1 VIRTIWPE
9 ASEPLDRSSTE
20 AYCRLRTVKKGVGVA
35 GSVHRENLA
44 ARAGRWSARHW
55 KTAVFGWL
63 AFVLVAF
70 YLGMV
75 VGTNSL
81 SVNEPGP
88 GESGRVQQILN
99 DEFEQPAKE
108 LVLVQS
114 SSLTAASARFHAAV
128 QDLIRRL
135 GAQPNV
141 TNVESPFATGNSGR
155 VSSDGRSALVQF
167 DIRGKSEDAKDKVEP
182 ILATVANAQSAHPQF
197 TIAEFG
203 GGSANKAINDQFGK
217 DLLKAGAISL
227 PVTLGI
233 LLLTFGALVA
243 AGIPLLLALTSV
255 FAAIGLLALPSK
267 VLPMDDAVNAVVLL
281 IGLAVG
287 VDYSMFY
294 LKRERE
300 ERAAGRTESA
310 SVEAAAATSG
320 RSVLISGFTVIVA
333 MAGMFISGDKTFEGF
348 AAATMLVVAISV
360 LGSLTV
366 LPALLSKLGDRVNK
380 GRVPFLR
387 SPDQRVGE
395 SRFWGAIVERV
406 MRRPL
411 LFGLLAAG
419 VLIALAVPALR
430 LQTTQNS
437 IESYPRSLAVIRTYD
452 KIQKAFPGDALAAQV
467 LVEAPDVRSG
477 AARSAIEELRRR
489 ALASGEM
496 FRPIEVDVNGAGTVA
511 LISIP
516 IAGNGTNSASKHA
529 VHTLRDDLVP
539 ATVGRLPDTTTGVG
553 GTTAQSIDFEHQFR
567 QRTPYVFA
575 FVFALTFVLMLLAFR
590 SIVIAVKAIA
600 LNALSVAAAYGILV
614 LVFQDGI
621 GRGLIG
627 ASSGGIE
634 SFMPMFLFVIL
645 FGLSMDYHVFILS
658 RIREGVDNGMSTDEA
673 VEHGIK
679 TTAGVVTSAAIVMV
693 LVFSVFITLS
703 FDLLKQFGVGLAA
716 AVLIDATIIRGV
728 LLPASMKLLGEWNWY
743 LPSWLEWLPRVA
755 VATEPE
761 PIAETPP
768 VPAAR

>member
-1 VIRTIWPE
+1 
-9 ASEPLDRSSTE
+9 L
-20 AYCRLRTVKKGVGVA
+20 A
-35 GSVHRENLA
+35 GSVRRENLA

-63 AFVLVAF
+63 GFVLVAF
-70 YLGMV
+70 ALGNV

-108 LVLVQS
+108 LVLVES
-114 SSLTAASARFHAAV
+114 SSLTARSPQFHAAV
-128 QDLIRRL
+128 RDVIRRL

-141 TNVESPFATGNSGR
+141 TNLESPFAPGNAGR
-155 VSSDGRSALVQF
+155 ISSDRRAALVQF
-167 DIRGKSEDAKDKVEP
+167 DIRGKSDDAQDKVEP
-182 ILATVANAQSAHPQF
+182 ILATVADAQSAHPEF
-197 TIAEFG
+197 TIEEFG
-203 GGSANKAINDQFGK
+203 GGSVSKGISDQFGK
-217 DLLKAGAISL
+217 DLVKAGLLSL

-255 FAAIGLLALPSK
+255 LAAIGLLALPSK

-294 LKRERE
+294 LKRDRE
-300 ERAAGRTESA
+300 ERAAGRTECA

-348 AAATMLVVAISV
+348 AAATILVVATSV

-395 SRFWGAIVERV
+395 SRFWGAIVGRV
-406 MRRPL
+406 LRRPL
-411 LFGLLAAG
+411 LSGLLAAG
-419 VLIALAVPALR
+419 LLIALAVPALR

-496 FRPIEVDVNGAGTVA
+496 FRPIEVDVNKSGTVA

-539 ATVGRLPDTTTGVG
+539 ATVGRLPDATTGVG
-553 GTTAQSIDFEHQFR
+553 GMTASSIDFEHQFR
-567 QRTPYVFA
+567 ERTPYVFA

-590 SIVIAVKAIA
+590 SIVIAVKAIV

-658 RIREGVDNGMSTDEA
+658 RIREGVDRGMSTDEA

-728 LLPASMKLLGEWNWY
+728 LLPASMKLLGDWNWY

-755 VATEPE
+755 VASEPE
-761 PIAETPP
+761 PVHQAPA

>member
-1 VIRTIWPE
+1 
-9 ASEPLDRSSTE
+9 
-20 AYCRLRTVKKGVGVA
+20 VA
-35 GSVHRENLA
+35 GSVQRENLA

-155 VSSDGRSALVQF
+155 VSSDGRAALVQF

-227 PVTLGI
+227 PVTLVI

-348 AAATMLVVAISV
+348 AAATMIVVAISV

-395 SRFWGAIVERV
+395 SRFWGAIVDRV
-406 MRRPL
+406 LRRPL

-419 VLIALAVPALR
+419 VLIALAVPALG

-590 SIVIAVKAIA
+590 SIVLAVKAIV

-658 RIREGVDNGMSTDEA
+658 RIREGVDHGMSTDEA

-679 TTAGVVTSAAIVMV
+679 TTAAVVTSAAIVMV

-728 LLPASMKLLGEWNWY
+728 LLPASMKLLGDWNWY

-761 PIAETPP
+761 PIRQAPA

>member
-1 VIRTIWPE
+1 M
-9 ASEPLDRSSTE
+9 
-20 AYCRLRTVKKGVGVA
+20 A
-35 GSVHRENLA
+35 GSAQRENLA

-63 AFVLVAF
+63 GFAFVAF
-70 YLGMV
+70 ALGSL

-81 SVNEPGP
+81 SPNEPGP
-88 GESGRVQQILN
+88 GESGEAQQILN

-114 SSLTAASARFHAAV
+114 SSLTAQSARFHAAV
-128 QDLIRRL
+128 RDVIRGL
-135 GAQPNV
+135 QAQPNV
-141 TNVESPFATGNSGR
+141 SNITSPFAAGNEGR
-155 VSSDGRSALVQF
+155 VSSDGHSALVEF
-167 DIRGKSEDAKDKVEP
+167 DIRGKSDDAQDKVAP
-182 ILATVANAQSAHPQF
+182 ILATVADAQDAAPEF
-197 TIAEFG
+197 TIEEFG
-203 GGSANKAINDQFGK
+203 DGSVAKGISDQFGK
-217 DLLKAGAISL
+217 DLEKAGVISL

-255 FAAIGLLALPSK
+255 LAAIGLLALPSK
-267 VLPMDDAVNAVVLL
+267 ILPMDDSVNAVVLL

-287 VDYSMFY
+287 VDYSIFY
-294 LKRERE
+294 LKRARE
-300 ERAAGRTESA
+300 ERAAGRSERA

-320 RSVLISGFTVIVA
+320 RSVLISGVTVLVA
-333 MAGMFISGDKTFEGF
+333 MAGMFISGDKTFSGF
-348 AAATMLVVAISV
+348 AAATMIVVATAVI
-360 LGSLTV
+360 GSLTV
-366 LPALLSKLGDRVNK
+366 LPALLSRLGDKVNK

-387 SPDQRVGE
+387 SPEQRVGE
-395 SRFWGAIVERV
+395 SRFWGAVVEPV
-406 MRRPL
+406 LRRPL
-411 LFGLLAAG
+411 LWGSLAACF
-419 VLIALAVPALR
+419 LILLSVPALR
-430 LQTTQNS
+430 LHTVQNS
-437 IESYPRSLAVIRTYD
+437 TDSYPRSLAAIKAYD

-467 LVEAPDVRSG
+467 VVMAPDVRSAG
-477 AARSAIEELRRR
+477 VRSAIAELKRR

-496 FRPIEVDVNGAGTVA
+496 FQPLEVDINNAGTVA
-511 LISIP
+511 LVSIP
-516 IAGNGTNSASKHA
+516 IAGDGTDSASKHA

-553 GTTAQSIDFEHQFR
+553 GMTAQSIDFEHQFR
-567 QRTPYVFA
+567 SRTPFVFA
-575 FVFALTFVLMLLAFR
+575 FVFALTFGLLLLAFR
-590 SIVIAVKAIA
+590 SIVIGLKAIV
-600 LNALSVAAAYGILV
+600 LNSLSVAAAYGILV
-614 LVFQDGI
+614 LVFQDGV

-627 ASSGGIE
+627 ANSDEIV

-645 FGLSMDYHVFILS
+645 FGLSMDYHVFIIS
-658 RIREGVDNGMSTDEA
+658 RMREAVDRGLSTDEA

-679 TTAGVVTSAAIVMV
+679 TTAAVVTSAAIVMV

-755 VATEPE
+755 VANEPE
-761 PIAETPP
+761 PEATPEAP
-768 VPAAR
+768 SVPAAG

>member
-1 VIRTIWPE
+1 MLVGYRATGIRRWSSSTSA
-9 ASEPLDRSSTE
+9 ASPKTPRTRSS
-20 AYCRLRTVKKGVGVA
+20 RSWRRSRT
-35 GSVHRENLA
+35 RR
-44 ARAGRWSARHW
+44 RAS
-55 KTAVFGWL
+55 
-63 AFVLVAF
+63 
-70 YLGMV
+70 
-75 VGTNSL
+75 
-81 SVNEPGP
+81 
-88 GESGRVQQILN
+88 
-99 DEFEQPAKE
+99 
-108 LVLVQS
+108 
-114 SSLTAASARFHAAV
+114 
-128 QDLIRRL
+128 
-135 GAQPNV
+135 
-141 TNVESPFATGNSGR
+141 
-155 VSSDGRSALVQF
+155 
-167 DIRGKSEDAKDKVEP
+167 
-182 ILATVANAQSAHPQF
+182 PQF

-203 GGSANKAINDQFGK
+203 GGSANKAINEQFGK

-227 PVTLGI
+227 PVTLAI

-333 MAGMFISGDKTFEGF
+333 MSGMFISGDKTFEGF

-411 LFGLLAAG
+411 VSGSPGSRRPDRARRAG
-419 VLIALAVPALR
+419 APPADDAEQHGVVPTVARRRQDLRQDPEGVPRRRGRCRGCRRGSRCPLGRSPCRDRGAEPPGARERRDVPADR
-430 LQTTQNS
+430 GRRQS
-437 IESYPRSLAVIRTYD
+437 GRHRRPRS
-452 KIQKAFPGDALAAQV
+452 
-467 LVEAPDVRSG
+467 RS
-477 AARSAIEELRRR
+477 
-489 ALASGEM
+489 
-496 FRPIEVDVNGAGTVA
+496 
-511 LISIP
+511 P
-516 IAGNGTNSASKHA
+516 IAGNGTDSASKHA
-529 VHTLRDDLVP
+529 VQTLRDDLVP
-539 ATVGRLPDTTTGVG
+539 ATVGRLPDATTGVG
-553 GTTAQSIDFEHQFR
+553 GMTANSIDFEHQFR

-590 SIVIAVKAIA
+590 SIVIAVKAIV

-658 RIREGVDNGMSTDEA
+658 RIREGVDHGMSTDEA

-679 TTAGVVTSAAIVMV
+679 TTAGVVTSAALVMV

-728 LLPASMKLLGEWNWY
+728 LLPASMKLLGDWNWY

-761 PIAETPP
+761 PIREDISGAGCEVRKVVGSEQAARKRAVPGGAQTSKSGLQKE
-768 VPAAR
+768 PAARRLSLLSRVSGSGPAQRRTSSHGLKSRQRAANVAQGSARAGSRSASATASRSAPSSLGPRTVTRALVANSKRRCPSAHR

>member
-1 VIRTIWPE
+1 M
-9 ASEPLDRSSTE
+9 AS
-20 AYCRLRTVKKGVGVA
+20 
-35 GSVHRENLA
+35 SVQRENLA
-44 ARAGRWSARHW
+44 ARVGRWSARHW
-55 KTAVFGWL
+55 KAAVFGWL
-63 AFVLVAF
+63 AFVFAAF
-70 YLGMV
+70 ALGNA
-75 VGTNSL
+75 VGTQSL
-81 SVNEPGP
+81 SADEPGP
-88 GESGRVQQILN
+88 GESGRVQRTLN

-114 SSLTAASARFHAAV
+114 SSLTSSSAAFHAAV
-128 QDLIRRL
+128 QDVIRRL
-135 GAQPNV
+135 QAQPNA
-141 TNVESPFATGNSGR
+141 TKIESPFAPGNADR
-155 VSSDGRSALVQF
+155 ISSDGHSALVQF
-167 DIRGKSEDAKDKVEP
+167 DIRGKADDAQDKVGP
-182 ILATVANAQSAHPQF
+182 ILATVAAAQKAAPQF
-197 TIAEFG
+197 TIEEFG
-203 GGSANKAINDQFGK
+203 GGSVNKGISDQFGK
-217 DLLKAGAISL
+217 DLLKAGALSL
-227 PVTLGI
+227 PVTLVI

-255 FAAIGLLALPSK
+255 FAAIGLLALPSQ
-267 VLPMDDAVNAVVLL
+267 VLPMDDAVDAVVLL

-294 LKRERE
+294 LKRARE
-300 ERAAGRTESA
+300 ERANGRAECA
-310 SVEAAAATSG
+310 SIEAAAATSG
-320 RSVLISGFTVIVA
+320 RSVLISGFTVMVA

-348 AAATMLVVAISV
+348 AAATMIVVATSV
-360 LGSLTV
+360 IGSLTV
-366 LPALLSKLGDRVNK
+366 LPAVLSKLGDKVNK

-387 SPDQRVGE
+387 TPDERVGE
-395 SRFWGAIVERV
+395 SRFWGAILGPVL
-406 MRRPL
+406 RRPL
-411 LFGLLAAG
+411 LSGALAAG
-419 VLIALAVPALR
+419 LLIALAIPALH

-437 IESYPRSLAVIRTYD
+437 IESFPRSLAVIRTYD
-452 KIQKAFPGDALAAQV
+452 KIQKAFPGDALAASV
-467 LVEAPDVRSG
+467 VVRAPDVRSG
-477 AARSAIEELRRR
+477 AARSAVAELQRR

-496 FRPIEVDVNGAGTVA
+496 FQPIEVDVNSARTVA

-516 IAGNGTNSASKHA
+516 IAGNGTNSTSEHA

-539 ATVGRLPDTTTGVG
+539 ATVGKLPDATAGVG
-553 GTTAQSIDFEHQFR
+553 GMTAQSIDFEHQFR
-567 QRTPYVFA
+567 HRTPYVFA

-590 SIVIAVKAIA
+590 SIVIAVKAIV

-614 LVFQDGI
+614 LVFQDGV

-645 FGLSMDYHVFILS
+645 FGLSMDYHVFIIS
-658 RIREGVDNGMSTDEA
+658 RIREGVDHGMSTDEA

-716 AVLIDATIIRGV
+716 AVLIDATIIRAV
-728 LLPASMKLLGEWNWY
+728 LLPASMKLLGDWNWY

-761 PIAETPP
+761 PIVEAPP
-768 VPAAR
+768 VPAAG

>member
-1 VIRTIWPE
+1 M
-9 ASEPLDRSSTE
+9 SE
-20 AYCRLRTVKKGVGVA
+20 
-35 GSVHRENLA
+35 SVRRENFA
-44 ARAGRWSARHW
+44 ARVGRWSARHW
-55 KTAVFGWL
+55 KKAVFGWL
-63 AFVLVAF
+63 GFVLVAF
-70 YLGMV
+70 ALGNV
-75 VGTNSL
+75 LGTDTM

-88 GESGRVQQILN
+88 GESGEVQQILN

-108 LVLVQS
+108 LVLVQNQ
-114 SSLTAASARFHAAV
+114 SLTARTPQFRAAV
-128 QDLIRRL
+128 QDVMRRL
-135 GAQPNV
+135 RAQPNV
-141 TNVESPFATGNSGR
+141 TNLESPFAPGNAGR
-155 VSSDGRSALVQF
+155 VSADVHSALVQF
-167 DIRGKSEDAKDKVEP
+167 DIRGKSDDAMDKVEP
-182 ILATVANAQSAHPQF
+182 ILATVADAEQAHSGF
-197 TIAEFG
+197 TIEEFG
-203 GGSANKAINDQFGK
+203 GGSVSKGINKQFSK
-217 DLLKAGAISL
+217 DLLKAGALSL

-255 FAAIGLLALPSK
+255 IAAIGLLAIPSK

-294 LKRERE
+294 LKRARE
-300 ERAAGRTESA
+300 ERALGRTECA
-310 SVEAAAATSG
+310 SIEAAAATSG

-348 AAATMLVVAISV
+348 AAATILVVATSV
-360 LGSLTV
+360 IGSLTV

-380 GRVPFLR
+380 GKVPFLPG
-387 SPDQRVGE
+387 PDERVGE
-395 SRFWGAIVERV
+395 SRFWGAVVERV
-406 MRRPL
+406 LRRPVL
-411 LFGLLAAG
+411 WGTVAAAF
-419 VLIALAVPALR
+419 LIALAIPALH
-430 LQTTQNS
+430 LETTQAS
-437 IESYPRSLAVIRTYD
+437 TESYPRSIPVIRTYD
-452 KIQKAFPGDALAAQV
+452 KIQQAFPGDALAAQV
-467 LVEAPDVRSG
+467 LVQAPDVNTG
-477 AARSAIEELRRR
+477 AVRSAIADLERR
-489 ALASGEM
+489 ALATGEM
-496 FRPIEVDVNGAGTVA
+496 FRPIEVDVNDAGTVA
-511 LISIP
+511 FISIP

-529 VHTLRDDLVP
+529 VNTLRDELVP
-539 ATVGRLPDTTTGVG
+539 QTVGRLDATTGVG
-553 GTTAQSIDFEHQFR
+553 GTTASSIDFEQQFR
-567 QRTPYVFA
+567 SRTPYVFA

-590 SIVIAVKAIA
+590 SIVIAVKAIV

-645 FGLSMDYHVFILS
+645 FGLSMDYHVFIIS
-658 RIREGVDNGMSTDEA
+658 RIREGVDHGLSTDAA

-679 TTAGVVTSAAIVMV
+679 TTAAVVTSAAIVMV

-716 AVLIDATIIRGV
+716 AVLIDATVIRGV

-761 PIAETPP
+761 PIPEVPP
-768 VPAAR
+768 VPAAG

>member
-1 VIRTIWPE
+1 M
-9 ASEPLDRSSTE
+9 SE
-20 AYCRLRTVKKGVGVA
+20 
-35 GSVHRENLA
+35 SVRRENFA
-44 ARAGRWSARHW
+44 ARVGRWSARHW
-55 KTAVFGWL
+55 KKAVFGWL
-63 AFVLVAF
+63 GFVVVAF
-70 YLGMV
+70 AIGNVLG
-75 VGTNSL
+75 TDTI

-88 GESGRVQQILN
+88 GESGQVQQILN

-108 LVLVQS
+108 LVLVQNQ
-114 SSLTAASARFHAAV
+114 SLTARTPQFRAAV
-128 QDLIRRL
+128 QDVMRRL
-135 GAQPNV
+135 RAQPNV
-141 TNVESPFATGNSGR
+141 TNLESPFAPGNGGR
-155 VSSDGRSALVQF
+155 VSADVHSALVQF
-167 DIRGKSEDAKDKVEP
+167 DIRGKSDDAMDKVEP
-182 ILATVANAQSAHPQF
+182 ILATVADADQAHPGF
-197 TIAEFG
+197 TIEEFG
-203 GGSANKAINDQFGK
+203 GGSVSKGISEQFSK
-217 DLLKAGAISL
+217 DLVKAGALSL

-255 FAAIGLLALPSK
+255 IAAIGLLAIPSK

-294 LKRERE
+294 LKRARE
-300 ERAAGRTESA
+300 ERALGRTECA
-310 SVEAAAATSG
+310 SIEAAAATSG

-348 AAATMLVVAISV
+348 AAATIIVVATSV
-360 LGSLTV
+360 IGSLTV

-380 GRVPFLR
+380 GKVPFLP
-387 SPDQRVGE
+387 SPDERVGE
-395 SRFWGAIVERV
+395 SRFWGAVVERV
-406 MRRPL
+406 LRRPVL
-411 LFGLLAAG
+411 WGTVAAAF
-419 VLIALAVPALR
+419 LIALAIPALH
-430 LQTTQNS
+430 LETTQAS
-437 IESYPRSLAVIRTYD
+437 TESYPRSIPVIRTYD
-452 KIQKAFPGDALAAQV
+452 KIQEAFPGDALAAQV
-467 LVEAPDVRSG
+467 LVQAPDVNTG
-477 AARSAIEELRRR
+477 AVRSAIADLERR
-489 ALASGEM
+489 ALATGEM
-496 FRPIEVDVNGAGTVA
+496 FRPIEVDVNDAGTVA

-529 VHTLRDDLVP
+529 VNTLRDELVP
-539 ATVGRLPDTTTGVG
+539 QTVGRLDATTGVG
-553 GTTAQSIDFEHQFR
+553 GTTASSMDFEQQFR
-567 QRTPYVFA
+567 DRTPYVFA

-590 SIVIAVKAIA
+590 SIVIALKAIV

-645 FGLSMDYHVFILS
+645 FGLSMDYHVFIIS
-658 RIREGVDNGMSTDEA
+658 RIREGVDRGLSTDDA

-679 TTAGVVTSAAIVMV
+679 TTAAVVTSAAIVMV

-716 AVLIDATIIRGV
+716 AVLIDATVIRGV

-761 PIAETPP
+761 PIPEVPP
-768 VPAAR
+768 VPAAG

>member
-1 VIRTIWPE
+1 MTLSFSKQ
-9 ASEPLDRSSTE
+9 SE
-20 AYCRLRTVKKGVGVA
+20 
-35 GSVHRENLA
+35 NFA
-44 ARAGRWSARHW
+44 ARVGRWSARHW
-55 KTAVFGWL
+55 KTAVVGWL
-63 AFVLVAF
+63 AFVVIAF
-70 YLGMV
+70 GAGAMLG
-75 VGTNSL
+75 TKSL

-99 DEFEQPAKE
+99 DKFEQPAKE

-114 SSLTAASARFHAAV
+114 SSLTASNLRFHAAV
-128 QDLIRRL
+128 RDVIRRL
-135 GAQPNV
+135 DAQPNV
-141 TNVESPFATGNSGR
+141 TNVESPFALGNGGR
-155 VSSDGRSALVQF
+155 ISDDGHSALVQF
-167 DIRGKSEDAKDKVEP
+167 DIRGKSEDAQDKVAP
-182 ILATVANAQSAHPQF
+182 ILATVADAQSARPQF

-203 GGSANKAINDQFGK
+203 GGSVNKGISDQFGK
-217 DLLKAGAISL
+217 DLLKAGALSL
-227 PVTLGI
+227 PVTLAI

-255 FAAIGLLALPSK
+255 LAAIGLLALPSQ

-294 LKRERE
+294 LKRARE
-300 ERAAGRTESA
+300 ERAAGRSEGA

-348 AAATMLVVAISV
+348 AAATILVVATSV

-380 GRVPFLR
+380 GRVPFLP

-395 SRFWGAIVERV
+395 SHFWSAILGPVL
-406 MRRPL
+406 RRPL
-411 LFGLLAAG
+411 LSGVFAAG
-419 VLIALAVPALR
+419 FLILLAVPALH

-477 AARSAIEELRRR
+477 AARSAIGELRRR

-496 FRPIEVDVNGAGTVA
+496 FKPIEIDVNSAGTVA
-511 LISIP
+511 LVSIP
-516 IAGNGTNSASKHA
+516 IAGNGTNSASEHA
-529 VHTLRDDLVP
+529 VNMLRDDLVP
-539 ATVGRLPDTTTGVG
+539 ATVGRLPDATTGVG
-553 GTTAQSIDFEHQFR
+553 GMTASSIDFEHQFR
-567 QRTPYVFA
+567 QRTPFVFA

-645 FGLSMDYHVFILS
+645 FGLSMDYHVFIIS
-658 RIREGVDNGMSTDEA
+658 RIREGVDHGMSTDEA

-679 TTAGVVTSAAIVMV
+679 TSAGVVTSAAIVMV

-728 LLPASMKLLGEWNWY
+728 LLPASMKLLGDWNWY
-743 LPSWLEWLPRVA
+743 LPSWLEWLPHLTV
-755 VATEPE
+755 EPKARE
-761 PIAETPP
+761 DFPETPP
-768 VPAAR
+768 VPTA

>member
-1 VIRTIWPE
+1 VT
-9 ASEPLDRSSTE
+9 EP
-20 AYCRLRTVKKGVGVA
+20 VQ
-35 GSVHRENLA
+35 RENLA

-63 AFVLVAF
+63 GFVVAAFA
-70 YLGMV
+70 LGNA
-75 VGTNSL
+75 VGTKSL
-81 SVNEPGP
+81 SADEPGP

-114 SSLTAASARFHAAV
+114 SALTASSPKFRAAV
-128 QDLIRRL
+128 QDVMRRL
-135 GAQPNV
+135 DAQPNA
-141 TNVESPFATGNSGR
+141 TNVESPFAPGSAGR
-155 VSSDGRSALVQF
+155 VSSDGHSALVQF
-167 DIRGKSEDAKDKVEP
+167 DLRGKAEDAQDRIDP
-182 ILATVANAQSAHPQF
+182 ILAAVADARESNPQF
-197 TIAEFG
+197 TIDEFG
-203 GGSANKAINDQFGK
+203 GGSVAKEINKQFGK
-217 DLLKAGAISL
+217 DLLKAGALSL

-233 LLLTFGALVA
+233 LMIVFGALVA

-255 FAAIGLLALPSK
+255 FATMGLLALPSQ

-300 ERAAGRTESA
+300 ERAAGRAEGA

-320 RSVLISGFTVIVA
+320 RSVLISGFTVLVA
-333 MAGMFISGDKTFEGF
+333 MAGMFISGDETFTGF
-348 AAATMLVVAISV
+348 AAATMIVVATSV

-387 SPDQRVGE
+387 PPDQRVGE
-395 SRFWGAIVERV
+395 SRFWNAILGPVL
-406 MRRPL
+406 RRPL
-411 LFGLLAAG
+411 LSAVLAAA
-419 VLIALAVPALR
+419 VLIAIALPAIR
-430 LQTTQNS
+430 LETTQNS
-437 IESYPRSLAVIRTYD
+437 TESYPRSLATIRAYD
-452 KIQKAFPGDALAAQV
+452 KIQKAFPGDALAAAV
-467 LVEAPDVRSG
+467 LVQAPDVRSG
-477 AARSAIEELRRR
+477 ATRAAIADLERR

-496 FRPIEVDVNGAGTVA
+496 FRPIEVDVNPAGTVA
-511 LISIP
+511 LVSIP

-529 VHTLRDDLVP
+529 VGTLRDDLVP
-539 ATVGRLPDTTTGVG
+539 ATVGRLSGTVTGVG

-567 QRTPYVFA
+567 QRTPFVFA
-575 FVFALTFVLMLLAFR
+575 FVFLLTFALMLLAFR
-590 SIVIAVKAIA
+590 SIVIGLKAIV
-600 LNALSVAAAYGILV
+600 LNGLSVAAAYGILV

-645 FGLSMDYHVFILS
+645 FGLSMDYHVFIIS
-658 RIREGVDNGMSTDEA
+658 RIREGVDQGMSTDEA

-679 TTAGVVTSAAIVMV
+679 TTAGVVTSAAVVMV

-716 AVLIDATIIRGV
+716 AVLIDATIIRAV
-728 LLPASMKLLGEWNWY
+728 LLPASMKLLGDWNWY

-755 VATEPE
+755 VASEPE
-761 PIAETPP
+761 PVPEAPP
-768 VPAAR
+768 LPAGP

>member
-1 VIRTIWPE
+1 MA
-9 ASEPLDRSSTE
+9 ASVR
-20 AYCRLRTVKKGVGVA
+20 
-35 GSVHRENLA
+35 RENLA

-63 AFVLVAF
+63 AFVFVAF
-70 YLGMV
+70 ALGSL
-75 VGTNSL
+75 VGTNAL

-108 LVLVQS
+108 MVLVQS
-114 SSLTAASARFHAAV
+114 SALTATSAGFRAAV
-128 QDLIRRL
+128 QDVIQRL
-135 GAQPNV
+135 DAQPNV
-141 TNVESPFATGNSGR
+141 TNVESPFTAGNGGR
-155 VSSDGRSALVQF
+155 ISDDGHSALVQF
-167 DIRGKSEDAKDKVEP
+167 DIRGKSEDAQDKVAP
-182 ILATVANAQSAHPQF
+182 ILAAVAAAQDARPEF
-197 TIAEFG
+197 TIEEFG
-203 GGSANKAINDQFGK
+203 DGSVSKGISDQFGK
-217 DLLKAGAISL
+217 DLLKAGALSL

-281 IGLAVG
+281 IGLSVG

-300 ERAAGRTESA
+300 ERAAGRSEGA
-310 SVEAAAATSG
+310 SVEAAAATLG
-320 RSVLISGFTVIVA
+320 RSVLISGFTVLVA
-333 MAGMFISGDKTFEGF
+333 MAGMFISGDKTFSGF
-348 AAATMLVVAISV
+348 AAATMIVVATSV

-380 GRVPFLR
+380 GKVPFLR

-395 SRFWGAIVERV
+395 SHFWSAILGPVL
-406 MRRPL
+406 RRPL
-411 LFGLLAAG
+411 LFGALAAG
-419 VLIALAVPALR
+419 FLILLALPAINLT
-430 LQTTQNS
+430 TTQNS
-437 IESYPRSLAVIRTYD
+437 TESYPRSLAVIRTYD

-467 LVEAPDVRSG
+467 LVRAPDVRSG
-477 AARSAIEELRRR
+477 AARSAIAALGRR
-489 ALASGEM
+489 ALATGEM
-496 FRPIEVDVNGAGTVA
+496 FRPIEVDVNSAGTVA
-511 LISIP
+511 LVSIP
-516 IAGNGTNSASKHA
+516 IAGNGTNSASRRA
-529 VHTLRDDLVP
+529 VHRLRDDLVP
-539 ATVGRLPDTTTGVG
+539 ATVGQLPGVTTGVAG
-553 GTTAQSIDFEHQFR
+553 MTAQSIDFEHQFR
-567 QRTPYVFA
+567 ERTPFVFA

-590 SIVIAVKAIA
+590 SIVIGLKAIV
-600 LNALSVAAAYGILV
+600 LNSLSVAAAYGILV
-614 LVFQDGI
+614 LVFQDGV

-634 SFMPMFLFVIL
+634 SFMLMVLFVIL
-645 FGLSMDYHVFILS
+645 FGLSMDYHVFIIS
-658 RIREGVDNGMSTDEA
+658 RIREGVDHGLSTDEA

-703 FDLLKQFGVGLAA
+703 FDLLKQFGVGLSA

-728 LLPASMKLLGEWNWY
+728 LLPASMKLLGDWNWY
-743 LPSWLEWLPRVA
+743 LPSWLEWLPRIA
-755 VATEPE
+755 VEGETEPIPE
-761 PIAETPP
+761 APP
-768 VPAAR
+768 MPAAR

>member
-1 VIRTIWPE
+1 M
-9 ASEPLDRSSTE
+9 
-20 AYCRLRTVKKGVGVA
+20 A

-63 AFVLVAF
+63 GFVLVAF
-70 YLGMV
+70 ALGNV
-75 VGTNSL
+75 VGTSSL

-88 GESGRVQQILN
+88 GESGRVQRILN

-128 QDLIRRL
+128 QDVVRRL
-135 GAQPNV
+135 EAQPNV
-141 TNVESPFATGNSGR
+141 TNIDSPFAPGSAGR
-155 VSSDGRSALVQF
+155 VSSDGHSALVEF

-182 ILATVANAQSAHPQF
+182 ILAAVADAQGASPQF

-203 GGSANKAINDQFGK
+203 GGSANKAINEQFGK

-333 MAGMFISGDKTFEGF
+333 MSGMFISGDKTFEGF
-348 AAATMLVVAISV
+348 AAATMIVVAISV

-387 SPDQRVGE
+387 SPDQRV
-395 SRFWGAIVERV
+395 
-406 MRRPL
+406 RRPL
-411 LFGLLAAG
+411 LSGVLAAG

-437 IESYPRSLAVIRTYD
+437 TESLPRSLAVVRAYD
-452 KIQKAFPGDALAAQV
+452 KIQKAFPGDAVAAEV
-467 LVEAPDVRSG
+467 VVEAPDVHSG
-477 AARSAIEELRRR
+477 AVRSAIEELRRR

-496 FRPIEVDVNGAGTVA
+496 FRPIEVDVNSAGTVA
-511 LISIP
+511 LISVP
-516 IAGNGTNSASKHA
+516 IAGNGTDSASKSA

-539 ATVGRLPDTTTGVG
+539 ATVGNLPDATTGVG
-553 GTTAQSIDFEHQFR
+553 GMTAQSLDFGHQFR
-567 QRTPYVFA
+567 QRTPFVFA

-658 RIREGVDNGMSTDEA
+658 RIREGVDHGMSTDEA

-728 LLPASMKLLGEWNWY
+728 LLPASMKLLGDWNWY

-761 PIAETPP
+761 PIHQAPA

>member
-1 VIRTIWPE
+1 MV
-9 ASEPLDRSSTE
+9 
-20 AYCRLRTVKKGVGVA
+20 

-63 AFVLVAF
+63 GFVLVAF
-70 YLGMV
+70 ALGNV
-75 VGTNSL
+75 VGTDSL
-81 SVNEPGP
+81 SATEPGP

-99 DEFEQPAKE
+99 DKFEQPAKE

-114 SSLTAASARFHAAV
+114 SSLTARSAQFQAAV
-128 QDLIRRL
+128 RDVIRRL
-135 GAQPNV
+135 EAQPNA
-141 TNVESPFATGNSGR
+141 TNIESPFAPGSAGR
-155 VSSDGRSALVQF
+155 VSSDGNSALVEF

-182 ILATVANAQSAHPQF
+182 ILAAVADAQGASPQF

-395 SRFWGAIVERV
+395 SRFWGAIVDRV
-406 MRRPL
+406 LRRPL

-437 IESYPRSLAVIRTYD
+437 IESYPRSLAVIGTYD

-496 FRPIEVDVNGAGTVA
+496 FRPIEVDVNQAGTVA
-511 LISIP
+511 LISVP

-529 VHTLRDDLVP
+529 VQTLRDDLVP
-539 ATVGRLPDTTTGVG
+539 ATMGRLPDATTGVG

-621 GRGLIG
+621 GRGLVG

-658 RIREGVDNGMSTDEA
+658 RIREGVDHGMSTDEA

-728 LLPASMKLLGEWNWY
+728 LLPASMKLLGDWNWY

-761 PIAETPP
+761 PIHQAPA

>member
-1 VIRTIWPE
+1 M
-9 ASEPLDRSSTE
+9 
-20 AYCRLRTVKKGVGVA
+20 A

-63 AFVLVAF
+63 GFVLVAF
-70 YLGMV
+70 ALGNV
-75 VGTNSL
+75 VGTDSL
-81 SVNEPGP
+81 SVEEPGP

-99 DEFEQPAKE
+99 DKFEQPAKE
-108 LVLVQS
+108 LVLVES
-114 SSLTAASARFHAAV
+114 SSLTARSAPFHAAV
-128 QDLIRRL
+128 QDVIRRL

-141 TNVESPFATGNSGR
+141 ANVESPFATGNAGR
-155 VSSDGRSALVQF
+155 ISDDGRAALVQF
-167 DIRGKSEDAKDKVEP
+167 DIRGKSEDAQDKVAP

-197 TIAEFG
+197 TIEEFG
-203 GGSANKAINDQFGK
+203 GGSVNKGISDQFGK
-217 DLLKAGAISL
+217 DLLKAGALSL
-227 PVTLGI
+227 PVTLAI

-255 FAAIGLLALPSK
+255 LAAIGLLALPSK

-281 IGLAVG
+281 IGLAVC

-294 LKRERE
+294 LKRARE
-300 ERAAGRTESA
+300 ERAAGRAETA
-310 SVEAAAATSG
+310 SIEAAAATSG

-411 LFGLLAAG
+411 LSGVLAAG
-419 VLIALAVPALR
+419 VLILLAVPALR

-437 IESYPRSLAVIRTYD
+437 IESYPRSLTVIRTYD

-467 LVEAPDVRSG
+467 LVEAPDVRSS
-477 AARSAIEELRRR
+477 ATRSAIDELRRR

-496 FRPIEVDVNGAGTVA
+496 FRPIEVDVNSAGTVA
-511 LISIP
+511 LISVP

-529 VHTLRDDLVP
+529 VHTLREDLVP
-539 ATVGRLPDTTTGVG
+539 ATVGRLPNTTTGVG
-553 GTTAQSIDFEHQFR
+553 GTTASSIDFEHQFR
-567 QRTPYVFA
+567 QRTPYVFT

-645 FGLSMDYHVFILS
+645 FGLSMDYHVFIIS
-658 RIREGVDNGMSTDEA
+658 RIREGVDHGMSTDEA

-728 LLPASMKLLGEWNWY
+728 LLPASMKLLGDWNWY

-761 PIAETPP
+761 PIPEASP

>member
-1 VIRTIWPE
+1 
-9 ASEPLDRSSTE
+9 
-20 AYCRLRTVKKGVGVA
+20 VA

-114 SSLTAASARFHAAV
+114 SSLTAASAGFHAAV
-128 QDLIRRL
+128 RDVTRRL
-135 GAQPNV
+135 DVQPNV

-419 VLIALAVPALR
+419 ILIALAVPALR

-489 ALASGEM
+489 ALASREM

-728 LLPASMKLLGEWNWY
+728 LLPASMKLLGDWNWY

-761 PIAETPP
+761 PIAQTPP
-768 VPAAR
+768 VPTAR

>member
-1 VIRTIWPE
+1 MSGAVQ
-9 ASEPLDRSSTE
+9 
-20 AYCRLRTVKKGVGVA
+20 G
-35 GSVHRENLA
+35 ENLA

-63 AFVLVAF
+63 GFVVVAF
-70 YLGMV
+70 ALGNM

-81 SVNEPGP
+81 SANEPGP

-99 DEFEQPAKE
+99 DEFAQPAKE

-114 SSLTAASARFHAAV
+114 SSLTATSPEFRAAV
-128 QDLIRRL
+128 QDVTQRL
-135 GAQPNV
+135 RAQQNV
-141 TNVESPFATGNSGR
+141 TNVSSPFAPGNAGR
-155 VSSDGRSALVQF
+155 ISSDGHSALVQF
-167 DIRGKSEDAKDKVEP
+167 DIRGKSEDAQDKVGP
-182 ILATVANAQSAHPQF
+182 ILAAVASAQDARPQF
-197 TIAEFG
+197 TIEEFG
-203 GGSANKAINDQFGK
+203 GGSVSKGINEQFGK
-217 DLLKAGAISL
+217 DLLKAGALSL

-255 FAAIGLLALPSK
+255 FAAIGLLALPSH

-300 ERAAGRTESA
+300 ERAAGKPEGA

-320 RSVLISGFTVIVA
+320 RSVLISGFTVLVA

-348 AAATMLVVAISV
+348 AAATMLVVATSV

-366 LPALLSKLGDRVNK
+366 LPAVLSKLGDRVNK

-395 SRFWGAIVERV
+395 SRFWNAVLGPVL
-406 MRRPL
+406 RRPL
-411 LFGLLAAG
+411 LFGSLAAG
-419 VLIALAVPALR
+419 FLILLAVPALR
-430 LQTTQNS
+430 LVTTQNS

-452 KIQKAFPGDALAAQV
+452 KIQQAFPGDALAAQV
-467 LVEAPDVRSG
+467 LVQAPDVRSG
-477 AARSAIEELRRR
+477 AVRSAIGELERK

-496 FRPIEVDVNGAGTVA
+496 FTPIEVDVNNAGTVA
-511 LISIP
+511 LVSIP
-516 IAGNGTNSASKHA
+516 IAGNGTNSASKRA
-529 VHTLRDDLVP
+529 VHRLRDDLVP
-539 ATVGRLPDTTTGVG
+539 ATVGTLPDTTTGVG
-553 GTTAQSIDFEHQFR
+553 GMTAQSIDFEQQFR
-567 QRTPYVFA
+567 QRTPFVFA

-590 SIVIAVKAIA
+590 SIVIGLKAIV
-600 LNALSVAAAYGILV
+600 LNSLSVAAAYGILV

-645 FGLSMDYHVFILS
+645 FGLSMDYHVFIIS
-658 RIREGVDNGMSTDEA
+658 RIREGFDQGMSTDEA

-716 AVLIDATIIRGV
+716 AVLIDATIIRAV
-728 LLPASMKLLGEWNWY
+728 LLPASMKLLGDWNWY

-755 VATEPE
+755 VASETEPVVE
-761 PIAETPP
+761 APP
-768 VPAAR
+768 AVAGR

>member
-1 VIRTIWPE
+1 V
-9 ASEPLDRSSTE
+9 TE
-20 AYCRLRTVKKGVGVA
+20 GTEVGVA
-35 GSVHRENLA
+35 GSIRRENLA
-44 ARAGRWSARHW
+44 ARMGRWSARHW

-63 AFVLVAF
+63 GFVLVAF
-70 YLGMV
+70 ALGNV

-88 GESGRVQQILN
+88 GESGRVQQVLN
-99 DEFEQPAKE
+99 DKFEQPAKE
-108 LVLVQS
+108 LVLVES

-128 QDLIRRL
+128 QDVIRRL
-135 GAQPNV
+135 RAQPNV

-155 VSSDGRSALVQF
+155 ISSDGRSALVQF
-167 DIRGKSEDAKDKVEP
+167 DIRGKSEDAQDKVEP
-182 ILATVANAQSAHPQF
+182 ILATVANAQSAHPEF
-197 TIAEFG
+197 TIEEFG
-203 GGSANKAINDQFGK
+203 GGSVSKGISDQFGK

-300 ERAAGRTESA
+300 ERAAGRAETA
-310 SVEAAAATSG
+310 SIEAAAATSG

-411 LFGLLAAG
+411 LSGVLAAG

-437 IESYPRSLAVIRTYD
+437 IESYPRSLAVIRAYD
-452 KIQKAFPGDALAAQV
+452 KIQQAFPGDALAAQV

-477 AARSAIEELRRR
+477 AARSAIGELRRR

-496 FRPIEVDVNGAGTVA
+496 FRPIEVDVNSAGTVA

-516 IAGNGTNSASKHA
+516 IAGNGTNSASKDA

-539 ATVGRLPDTTTGVG
+539 ATVGRLPDATTGVG
-553 GTTAQSIDFEHQFR
+553 GMTASSIDFEDQFR
-567 QRTPYVFA
+567 ERTPYVFA
-575 FVFALTFVLMLLAFR
+575 FVFGLTFVLMLLAFR
-590 SIVIAVKAIA
+590 SIVIAVKAIV

-658 RIREGVDNGMSTDEA
+658 RIREGVDHGMSTDEA

-728 LLPASMKLLGEWNWY
+728 LLPASMKLLGDWNWY

-761 PIAETPP
+761 PIRQAPP

>member
-1 VIRTIWPE
+1 M
-9 ASEPLDRSSTE
+9 
-20 AYCRLRTVKKGVGVA
+20 A
-35 GSVHRENLA
+35 GSAQRENLA

-55 KTAVFGWL
+55 KAAVFGWL
-63 AFVLVAF
+63 GFVFVA
-70 YLGMV
+70 YALGTL

-81 SVNEPGP
+81 SPNEPGP
-88 GESGRVQQILN
+88 GESGDVQQILN

-114 SSLTAASARFHAAV
+114 SSVTAQSARFHAAV
-128 QDLIRRL
+128 RDVIRRL
-135 GAQPNV
+135 QAQPNV
-141 TNVESPFATGNSGR
+141 TNVTSPFAAGNAGR
-155 VSSDGRSALVQF
+155 VSDDGHSTLVEF
-167 DIRGKSEDAKDKVEP
+167 DIRGKSDDAKDKVAP
-182 ILATVANAQSAHPQF
+182 ILATVADAQDAAPEF
-197 TIAEFG
+197 TIEEFG
-203 GGSANKAINDQFGK
+203 GGSVAKGINDQFGK
-217 DLLKAGAISL
+217 DLLKAGALSL
-227 PVTLGI
+227 PVTLAI
-233 LLLTFGALVA
+233 LLVTFGALVA

-294 LKRERE
+294 LKRARE
-300 ERAAGRTESA
+300 ERAAGRSERA

-320 RSVLISGFTVIVA
+320 RSVLISGVTVLVA
-333 MAGMFISGDKTFEGF
+333 MAGMFISGDKTFSGF
-348 AAATMLVVAISV
+348 AAATMIVVATSV
-360 LGSLTV
+360 IGSLTV

-395 SRFWGAIVERV
+395 SRFWGAIVGRV
-406 MRRPL
+406 LRRPIL
-411 LFGLLAAG
+411 WGALAAG
-419 VLIALAVPALR
+419 FLILLAVPALR
-430 LQTTQNS
+430 LETTQNS

-467 LVEAPDVRSG
+467 VIRAPEVRSG
-477 AARSAIEELRRR
+477 AVQSAIGELRSR
-489 ALASGEM
+489 ALATGEM
-496 FRPIEVDVNGAGTVA
+496 FRPIDVDVNSAGTVA
-511 LISIP
+511 LVSIP
-516 IAGNGTNSASKHA
+516 IAGNGTNSASQHA

-539 ATVGRLPDTTTGVG
+539 ATVGTLPDATTGVG
-553 GTTAQSIDFEHQFR
+553 GMTASSIDFEHQFR
-567 QRTPYVFA
+567 QRTPFVFA
-575 FVFALTFVLMLLAFR
+575 FVFALTFALLLLAFR
-590 SIVIAVKAIA
+590 SVVIGLKAIV
-600 LNALSVAAAYGILV
+600 LNSLSVAAAYGILV

-645 FGLSMDYHVFILS
+645 FGLSMDYHVFIIS
-658 RIREGVDNGMSTDEA
+658 RIREGVDRGLSTDEA

-755 VATEPE
+755 VASEPE
-761 PIAETPP
+761 PTPEAP
-768 VPAAR
+768 SLPAAG

>member
-1 VIRTIWPE
+1 
-9 ASEPLDRSSTE
+9 
-20 AYCRLRTVKKGVGVA
+20 
-35 GSVHRENLA
+35 
-44 ARAGRWSARHW
+44 
-55 KTAVFGWL
+55 
-63 AFVLVAF
+63 
-70 YLGMV
+70 
-75 VGTNSL
+75 
-81 SVNEPGP
+81 
-88 GESGRVQQILN
+88 
-99 DEFEQPAKE
+99 
-108 LVLVQS
+108 
-114 SSLTAASARFHAAV
+114 
-128 QDLIRRL
+128 
-135 GAQPNV
+135 
-141 TNVESPFATGNSGR
+141 
-155 VSSDGRSALVQF
+155 
-167 DIRGKSEDAKDKVEP
+167 
-182 ILATVANAQSAHPQF
+182 
-197 TIAEFG
+197 
-203 GGSANKAINDQFGK
+203 
-217 DLLKAGAISL
+217 
-227 PVTLGI
+227 
-233 LLLTFGALVA
+233 
-243 AGIPLLLALTSV
+243 
-255 FAAIGLLALPSK
+255 
-267 VLPMDDAVNAVVLL
+267 VLPIDDAVNAVVLL

-300 ERAAGRTESA
+300 ERAAGRSERA
-310 SVEAAAATSG
+310 SIEAAAATSG
-320 RSVLISGFTVIVA
+320 RSVLISGCTVIVA

-411 LFGLLAAG
+411 LSGVLAAG

-467 LVEAPDVRSG
+467 LVEAPDVRSD
-477 AARSAIEELRRR
+477 AARSAIRELRRR

-496 FRPIEVDVNGAGTVA
+496 FRPIEIDVNSAGTVA

-529 VHTLRDDLVP
+529 VQTLRDDLVP
-539 ATVGRLPDTTTGVG
+539 ATVGRIPDATTGVG
-553 GTTAQSIDFEHQFR
+553 GMTASSIDFEHQFR

-590 SIVIAVKAIA
+590 SIVIALKAIV

-645 FGLSMDYHVFILS
+645 FGLSMDYHVFIIS
-658 RIREGVDNGMSTDEA
+658 RIREGVDHGMSTDEA

-728 LLPASMKLLGEWNWY
+728 LLPASMKLLGDWNWY

-761 PIAETPP
+761 PIPEASP